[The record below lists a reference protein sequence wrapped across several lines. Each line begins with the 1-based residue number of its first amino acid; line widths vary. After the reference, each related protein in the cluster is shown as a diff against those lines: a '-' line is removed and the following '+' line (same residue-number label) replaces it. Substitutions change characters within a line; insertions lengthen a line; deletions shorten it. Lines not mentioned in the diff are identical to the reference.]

1 VRNAVRMKVR
11 TNLVLPRELVAEID
25 RVAGPRGR
33 SRYVA
38 EVLEQAVRRERQRAA
53 MRAGVGMLVD
63 RPGYEH
69 WSTPDRVAQWVTEQ
83 RSGGRDP
90 WQG

>member
-1 VRNAVRMKVR
+1 MTVR

-33 SRYVA
+33 SRFVA

-53 MRAGVGMLVD
+53 MRAGIGMLVD
-63 RPGYEH
+63 HPGYGH
-69 WSTPDRVAQWVTEQ
+69 WSTPDRVVQWVTEQ

-90 WQG
+90 WQE